1 MSRLNIIGTEGN
13 YQNVPKMKPPD
24 FTELQQSF
32 LPRVLQLADSACNI
46 PPSEGADRVIAEW
59 VETLPEG
66 SVRMNVHVW
75 RSALLLAWLRREETI
90 TEKTAADAV
99 LLGQYQVASQEFYR
113 TVKIDNPY
121 AAVQS
126 KILRAL
132 DMKGPATKR
141 ELQQRTNASRVGTEI
156 WNRALDGL
164 LKDGRVGK
172 REGGKFYLAVS
183 E

>member
-1 MSRLNIIGTEGN
+1 MG
-13 YQNVPKMKPPD
+13 
-24 FTELQQSF
+24 
-32 LPRVLQLADSACNI
+32 I

-59 VETLPEG
+59 QETLPEG

-75 RSALLLAWLRREETI
+75 RSALLLSWLRQEEVI

-99 LLGQYQVASQEFYR
+99 LLGQYQVASQEYYR

-126 KILRAL
+126 KILRSL
-132 DMKGPATKR
+132 EMKGTATRR
-141 ELQQRTNASRVGTEI
+141 ELQQRTNSARVGTEL

-172 REGGKFYLAVS
+172 RDDGKFYLAVS